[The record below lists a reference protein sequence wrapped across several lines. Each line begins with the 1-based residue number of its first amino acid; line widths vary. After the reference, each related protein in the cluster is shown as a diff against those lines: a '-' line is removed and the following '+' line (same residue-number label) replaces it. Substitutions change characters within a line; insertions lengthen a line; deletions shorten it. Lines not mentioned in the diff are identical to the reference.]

1 MTILRSAR
9 ASSAAVSSMHLFSL
23 PGATPPTRSMHDRG
37 PDAADAAVGRP
48 LWRRPLLGVAALLA
62 TLAVYNVWIGT
73 WGPWACRSDC
83 DLQDRAREYAL
94 FREGCYPN
102 AHLERPEPP
111 AQPRHSVYPPYAFPL
126 LAILF
131 EPGGIVQGRL
141 LLQLLSLASFLLMG
155 VLAWRVLGP
164 WGMPLAVVAGL
175 AGPAAMASKYALWVG
190 QFSII
195 CTGLIVAQ
203 LLLIERGR
211 PLAAGACW
219 AVAMLKPQIALPFLL
234 LFFLAGQGSG
244 ALLGVGLLAG
254 LTLFACVWTDVPLTG
269 IVAHWSGGM
278 SLRFTEETSSL
289 GPGAVAKVLGAD
301 PRVMQVVA
309 LLVLTA
315 VGAAVALFI
324 RRAGPRAL
332 LPVAGAC
339 AVAGMLFCYHRR
351 YDDVMLYPALL
362 AAIAS
367 AASSTR
373 PAAVFVAGSMLTLL
387 LLPYQLVDR
396 MPAIKIVECV
406 MWVTACLISLRSLA
420 TPREPPAGD
429 LDRPLH
435 AAS

>member
-1 MTILRSAR
+1 VVVLA
-9 ASSAAVSSMHLFSL
+9 L
-23 PGATPPTRSMHDRG
+23 
-37 PDAADAAVGRP
+37 
-48 LWRRPLLGVAALLA
+48 AAL
-62 TLAVYNVWIGT
+62 VYLGYGFAMT
-73 WGPWACRSDC
+73 WGRNYDG
-83 DLQDRAREYAL
+83 DLEERAREYAL
-94 FREGCYPN
+94 FRIGVYPHYKIERAPAGFN
-102 AHLERPEPP
+102 AVG
-111 AQPRHSVYPPYAFPL
+111 SVYPPYAYPQMALF
-126 LAILF
+126 F
-131 EPGGIVQGRL
+131 EPGGK
-141 LLQLLSLASFLLMG
+141 LQARILIELLSLASLALM
-155 VLAWRVLGP
+155 AWFAHHTLRPYGREIALVGAV
-164 WGMPLAVVAGL
+164 AVVAIAGNGTAL
-175 AGPAAMASKYALWVG
+175 ALG

-195 CTGLIVAQ
+195 CVGLITVQWLAILGRRPIVAG
-203 LLLIERGR
+203 IAWGM
-211 PLAAGACW
+211 
-219 AVAMLKPQIALPFLL
+219 AMLKPQIALPFVL

-244 ALLGVGLLAG
+244 ALRGVGLLAG

-351 YDDVMLYPALL
+351 YDDVMLCAALL

-367 AASSTR
+367 AASSKR

-406 MWVTACLISLRSLA
+406 VWVTACLISLRSLA